1 MAESIALHL
10 PTTKVQAIPVV
21 RPARVRDVPQ
31 MAQLINSYAAKGM
44 MLPKTDAQL
53 YNNVRDFVVA
63 DAGGEIVGC
72 GGLKVTWHDLAE
84 IISLAV
90 APAYQ
95 GLGLGRALVLPLIDE
110 ARELGIPTVFSL
122 TYQIG
127 FFAKLGFEI
136 VPKTTLSQK
145 VWQDCVFC
153 SKQDCCDE
161 TAMILRLSSQ

>member
-1 MAESIALHL
+1 MAESIALHI
-10 PTTKVQAIPVV
+10 PTAKPEAIPII

-31 MAQLINSYAAKGM
+31 MALLINSYAAKGQ

-72 GGLKVTWHDLAE
+72 AGLKVTWHDLAE

-95 GLGLGRALVLPLIDE
+95 GRGLGRALVLPLIDE

-122 TYQIG
+122 TYQIA
-127 FFAKLGFEI
+127 FFSKLGFEI

-161 TAMILRLSSQ
+161 TAMILRLGC